1 MEEEIQPTIIEKNNH
16 KKLKSIII
24 LSIILAIVVIAL
36 LLYVFVFR
44 DKAMEEAMD
53 ISPLRIDKTKVVE
66 NPTEEDIQNLIET
79 LKLNN
84 NFNQD

>member
-1 MEEEIQPTIIEKNNH
+1 MEEEIQPIIIEKNNH

-24 LSIILAIVVIAL
+24 LSIILAIIIIGL
-36 LLYVFVFR
+36 LIYVFVIR
-44 DKAMEEAMD
+44 KPAQLEEEL
-53 ISPLRIDKTKVVE
+53 SPLGINKNKVIE